1 MERVFEMAGNEM
13 QVGLLWFDDDPKK
26 EVSLK
31 VKEAA
36 GRYFEKFG
44 QRPNLCYV
52 SPATLPLPRDP
63 LGTEGVHLDPSDGE
77 HPQDVNH
84 GLRVLSSPLILPDH
98 FWVGESHQSK
108 ETGKRGS
115 QSRS

>member
-1 MERVFEMAGNEM
+1 LFWYIIEQVFEMSGNKM
-13 QVGLLWFDDDPKK
+13 RVGLLWFDDDPRK

-36 GRYFEKFG
+36 ERYFEKFG
-44 QRPNLCYV
+44 RRPNLCYV

-63 LGTEGVHLDPSDGE
+63 AGTEGAHLD
-77 HPQDVNH
+77 
-84 GLRVLSSPLILPDH
+84 GLRVLSSPLVLPDH

-108 ETGKRGS
+108 GAEKRAPQS
-115 QSRS
+115 QG

>member
-1 MERVFEMAGNEM
+1 MSDNKMR
-13 QVGLLWFDDDPKK
+13 VGLLWFDDDPKK

-36 GRYFEKFG
+36 ERYFEKFG
-44 QRPNLCYV
+44 RWPNVCYV
-52 SPATLPLPRDP
+52 SPATLPLPRDAECI
-63 LGTEGVHLDPSDGE
+63 GIEGVHLDPSDGE
-77 HPQDVNH
+77 DPQDVNH

-108 ETGKRGS
+108 GAQKRAS
-115 QSRS
+115 QSQG

>member
-1 MERVFEMAGNEM
+1 MNNNRM

-26 EVSLK
+26 GVSLK

-36 GRYFEKFG
+36 ERYFEKFG

-52 SPATLPLPRDP
+52 SPTTLPLPGDP
-63 LGTEGVHLDPSDGE
+63 IGTPGIHLD
-77 HPQDVNH
+77 PQDVNH

-98 FWVGESHQSK
+98 FWVGESHQSEK
-108 ETGKRGS
+108 KAPQSGS
-115 QSRS
+115 

>member
-1 MERVFEMAGNEM
+1 MSDHKMR
-13 QVGLLWFDDDPKK
+13 VGLLWFDDDPKK

-36 GRYFEKFG
+36 ERYFEKLG
-44 QRPNLCYV
+44 RRPNVCYV
-52 SPATLPLPRDP
+52 SPATLPLPRDV
-63 LGTEGVHLDPSDGE
+63 EGIEAESVHLDPSDGE

-84 GLRVLSSPLILPDH
+84 GLRVLSSPLVLPDH
-98 FWVGESHQSK
+98 FWVGESHRSK
-108 ETGKRGS
+108 EKEKRAP

>member
-1 MERVFEMAGNEM
+1 MSDNKMR
-13 QVGLLWFDDDPKK
+13 VGLLWLDDDPKK

-36 GRYFEKFG
+36 ERYFEKFG
-44 QRPNLCYV
+44 RWPNACYV
-52 SPATLPLPRDP
+52 SPSTLPLP
-63 LGTEGVHLDPSDGE
+63 TEGVHLDPSDGE
-77 HPQDVNH
+77 DPQDVNH

-108 ETGKRGS
+108 GAEKRAS
-115 QSRS
+115 QSQG

>member
-1 MERVFEMAGNEM
+1 MGDNKMR
-13 QVGLLWFDDDPKK
+13 VGLLWFDDDPKK

-36 GRYFEKFG
+36 ERYFEKFG
-44 QRPNLCYV
+44 RWPNVCYV
-52 SPATLPLPRDP
+52 SPATLPLPRDAECI
-63 LGTEGVHLDPSDGE
+63 GIEGVHLD
-77 HPQDVNH
+77 

-108 ETGKRGS
+108 GAEKRAS
-115 QSRS
+115 QSQG

>member
-1 MERVFEMAGNEM
+1 MGDKMR
-13 QVGLLWFDDDPKK
+13 VGLLWFDDDPKK

-36 GRYFEKFG
+36 QRYFEKFG
-44 QRPNLCYV
+44 RWPNLCYV

-63 LGTEGVHLDPSDGE
+63 IGTKGIHLD
-77 HPQDVNH
+77 
-84 GLRVLSSPLILPDH
+84 GLRVLSSHLVLPDH
-98 FWVGESHQSK
+98 FWVGESHQSEEK
-108 ETGKRGS
+108 TA